1 MLKKH
6 FAVAIDG
13 PAGVGKTTMAKMI
26 AENLGIMYV
35 DTGKMFRAIAYAV
48 LKMYGK
54 DKSALEDAN
63 WLEGVVAK
71 MSLVYDG
78 TDTIITIASPVAEGE
93 TITKRVPDDE
103 LRTEEISFAASTV
116 SKLPVVREALLNFQ
130 REMAKNN
137 DVVMEGRDIGTVV
150 LTDANVKFYLIA
162 DAEVRASRRVKQ
174 LAEKGEE
181 ADYDTVLQQMLLR
194 DKQDSERDVAPLKAA
209 DDAIIMN
216 STHSSKDDVL
226 DTMLRRIKANKVFFK
241 AAFNEE
247 YMADFCTMDKEDF
260 IKAHDEFE
268 PLAYDDLA
276 KIYSRRGD
284 DTADPDNGLFR
295 VWWIPQLG
303 AVEPFL
309 IPVKTTEE
317 AAKTLALLAS
327 YDLYQLGNHIK
338 PDFSNAG
345 GLEVFEDGEWCD
357 WTMYA
362 AGDAFYD
369 DFDDYVESEDFPNRE
384 VQAVY
389 LKALM
394 RQTGGVK

>member
-26 AENLGIMYV
+26 AESLGIVYV

-48 LKMYGK
+48 LKVYGK
-54 DKSALEDAN
+54 DETALVDAD
-63 WLEGVVAK
+63 WLEGVVTK
-71 MSLVYDG
+71 MSLAYDG
-78 TDTIITIASPVAEGE
+78 TDTIITIASTVAGRE

-116 SKLPVVREALLNFQ
+116 SKLPVVREALLKFQ

-150 LTDANVKFYLIA
+150 LPDANVKFYLIA

-181 ADYDTVLQQMLLR
+181 ADFDTVLQQMLLR
-194 DKQDSERDVAPLKAA
+194 DKQDSERDVAPLRAA

-226 DTMLRRIKANKVFFK
+226 DTMLRRIKTDKGFFET
-241 AAFNEE
+241 AFNEA
-247 YMADFCTMDKEDF
+247 YMADFCTMDKDDF

-268 PLAYDDLA
+268 SWRTYDALA

-303 AVEPFL
+303 AVEPFI

-327 YDLYQLGNHIK
+327 YDLYQLDNHIK

-357 WTMYA
+357 WTMC

-394 RQTGGVK
+394 RQTGDAE